1 MGNTCLGIGD
11 LEAQVDIFVNAGLIV
26 YLILGSGLQRGNQLF
41 LLSLAT
47 IGILA
52 GEL

>member
-26 YLILGSGLQRGNQLF
+26 YLILGAVGFSVAISSSF
-41 LLSLAT
+41 
-47 IGILA
+47 
-52 GEL
+52 